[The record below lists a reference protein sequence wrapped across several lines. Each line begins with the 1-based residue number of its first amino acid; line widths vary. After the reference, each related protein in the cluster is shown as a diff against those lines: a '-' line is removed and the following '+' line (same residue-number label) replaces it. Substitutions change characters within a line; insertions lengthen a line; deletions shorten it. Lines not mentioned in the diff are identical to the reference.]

1 MVSLRGNV
9 ALARECR
16 SLLTSQDLSL
26 MYKSWIRPTL
36 EYGSI
41 LYAGA
46 ASTHLQWLDYLQ
58 SLIEQPVV
66 HTFNHYFTAVMH
78 RLLDWS
84 VISLLVR
91 GEVVYRI
98 TAHYF
103 VVLRI
108 LVASLPVCMP
118 GILLRICALLIQ
130 LISGPLIG
138 FDVVGRLWWS
148 TFGMLFCRTYS

>member
-1 MVSLRGNV
+1 MGVFYMPER
-9 ALARECR
+9 
-16 SLLTSQDLSL
+16 LLL
-26 MYKSWIRPTL
+26 ICN
-36 EYGSI
+36 
-41 LYAGA
+41 
-46 ASTHLQWLDYLQ
+46 
-58 SLIEQPVV
+58 SLIVYSLALSRPVV
-66 HTFNHYFTAVMH
+66 HTFNYYFTAVMH

-84 VISLLVR
+84 VVSLLVR

-130 LISGPLIG
+130 DPRS
-138 FDVVGRLWWS
+138 VS
-148 TFGMLFCRTYS
+148 M